1 MPPESSKGFI
11 RFGLVGVVNTA
22 VDLGIFALLYRA
34 AGLEP
39 LLANGI
45 AFFIAVT
52 NSYLMNHYWTFRRP
66 GTSISFSAY
75 IRFVVVNIGGLLI
88 GTLAILMLGK
98 LMPLEFAKLIA
109 AGITLIWN
117 YTSSKL
123 FVFNTEKQ

>member
-1 MPPESSKGFI
+1 MPPEPSKGFI

-22 VDLGIFALLYRA
+22 IDLGVFALLYRTA
-34 AGLEP
+34 ELEP

-52 NSYLMNHYWTFRRP
+52 NSYLLNHYWTFRLP
-66 GTSISFSAY
+66 GSSISFSAY
-75 IRFVVVNIGGLLI
+75 IRFVVVNIGGLLL

-98 LMPLEFAKLIA
+98 YIPLELAKLIA
-109 AGITLIWN
+109 AGVTFLWN

-123 FVFNTEKQ
+123 FVFRVR

>member
-22 VDLGIFALLYRA
+22 VDLGVFALLYRA
-34 AGLEP
+34 AELEP

-52 NSYLMNHYWTFRRP
+52 NSYLLNHYWTFKQP
-66 GTSISFSAY
+66 GNTISFSAY
-75 IRFVVVNIGGLLI
+75 VRFVAVNIGGLLL

-98 LMPLEFAKLIA
+98 FMPMELAKLIA
-109 AGITLIWN
+109 AGVTFLWN

-123 FVFNTEKQ
+123 FVFNTE